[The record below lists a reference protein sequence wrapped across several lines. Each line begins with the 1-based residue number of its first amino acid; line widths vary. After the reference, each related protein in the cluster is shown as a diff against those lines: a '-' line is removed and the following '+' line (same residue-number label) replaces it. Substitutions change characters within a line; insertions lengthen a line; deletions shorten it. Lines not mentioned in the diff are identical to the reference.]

1 MTKAKLAILFTLLIL
16 IALGYCGLAGG
27 DARWGI
33 LALALFLLSLVGL
46 VVVGFFALFDWMAS
60 RSKE

>member
-27 DARWGI
+27 NATWG
-33 LALALFLLSLVGL
+33 LWALAVFLLSSVGL
-46 VVVGFFALFDWMAS
+46 LVVGFFALFDWMYS